1 MKSLVVL
8 GVLALAAAA
17 DVEVAPIFGDGM
29 VVQREQPIPV
39 WGRAE
44 PGERVRVQLGP
55 RSASTVAGQD
65 GRWRVHLEAL
75 KARGPFDLHIR
86 AGNEVLFREVLVGD
100 VWLCSGQ
107 SNMEW
112 PLSAM
117 EGGELAVA
125 RATRPDLRLFQV
137 RQEAAEEPASEI
149 SGSWAKCRPESAA
162 GFSAVGYV
170 FGRELAEALGVP
182 IGLVQATW
190 GGTPAE
196 AWTARACMEAEPR
209 LAGSLG
215 RPARQSQSRPAAL
228 FNGMIAPLSPFAIRG
243 VVWYQGEAN
252 VSLEDAYRLLFPAL
266 IRCWRTQWAREDMPF
281 LFVQLAG
288 YGKPADR
295 PGDSAW
301 ARLREAQAAA
311 LELRHVGMA
320 VAIDVGDEDIHPRD
334 KLTVG
339 RRLALVALSK
349 VYAHSK
355 TDALGP
361 RFAKLDL
368 EDGSA
373 RVSFANAQ
381 GLAARGGPP
390 SGFAIAGE
398 DRLWH
403 AAQAKIEG
411 ECVVLS
417 SPAVPR
423 PVAVRYAWADRP
435 EVNLYDAAGLPAEPF
450 RTDDWPAE
458 GR

>member
-75 KARGPFDLHIR
+75 KAGGPFDLHVR
-86 AGNEVLFREVLVGD
+86 GGNERLFREVLVGD

-137 RQEAAEEPASEI
+137 RQEAAEEPASEL

-196 AWTARACMEAEPR
+196 AWTARACMEAEPG
-209 LAGSLG
+209 LAGSLQ
-215 RPARQSQSRPAAL
+215 RPARQSQSRPGAL

-243 VVWYQGEAN
+243 VLWYQGEAN
-252 VSLEDAYRLLFPAL
+252 VNLADAYRLLFPAL
-266 IRCWRTQWAREDMPF
+266 IRCWRTQWAKEDMPF

-320 VAIDVGDEDIHPRD
+320 VAIDAGDEDIHPRD

-349 VYAHSK
+349 VYA
-355 TDALGP
+355 
-361 RFAKLDL
+361 
-368 EDGSA
+368 
-373 RVSFANAQ
+373 
-381 GLAARGGPP
+381 
-390 SGFAIAGE
+390 
-398 DRLWH
+398 
-403 AAQAKIEG
+403 
-411 ECVVLS
+411 
-417 SPAVPR
+417 
-423 PVAVRYAWADRP
+423 
-435 EVNLYDAAGLPAEPF
+435 
-450 RTDDWPAE
+450 
-458 GR
+458 